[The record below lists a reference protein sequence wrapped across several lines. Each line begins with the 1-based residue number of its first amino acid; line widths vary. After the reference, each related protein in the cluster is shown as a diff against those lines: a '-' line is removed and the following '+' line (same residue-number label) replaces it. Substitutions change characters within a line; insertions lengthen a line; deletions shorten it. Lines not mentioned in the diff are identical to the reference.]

1 MQRNKFEGDNTM
13 RFNRNTPF
21 GVTRAITFG
30 AIVFLGALYT
40 PAVAQDSS
48 QEACSPATLRGAYG
62 FYTPSGFSRVE
73 EKKAR
78 FVPEIAAGLVT
89 FDGAGR
95 FTGKATDVTNG
106 DLAPETPPFQFVLE
120 GTYTLD
126 SDCTGLLTESNSGT
140 HLEIVVVSNGKEIN
154 AIQADLAESRIFVF
168 RKVGSRKP

>member
-1 MQRNKFEGDNTM
+1 M
-13 RFNRNTPF
+13 RLDRNTSF
-21 GVTRAITFG
+21 GVTRAITFC
-30 AIVFLGALYT
+30 AIVLLASFYG
-40 PAVAQDSS
+40 PVMVAQDTT
-48 QEACSPATLRGAYG
+48 QEACSPATLSGAYG

-126 SDCTGLLTESNSGT
+126 SDCTGSLTESNSGT

-168 RKVGSRKP
+168 RKVGSREP